1 MRSRLMQ
8 GACTVNDTD
17 RLDSKQDYYARREA
31 QERALAE
38 RAADSSARYVHREL
52 ASRYADIITRI
63 PAA

>member
-1 MRSRLMQ
+1 M
-8 GACTVNDTD
+8 NDTD